1 MKEFIAIL
9 GGIALFVGMAWLYL
23 KALEFCERRFGTS
36 EPLVMRW
43 LKRRNR
49 PTTIFGKND
58 KDVL

>member
-1 MKEFIAIL
+1 MKEFVAIL
-9 GGIALFVGMAWLYL
+9 FGIALCVGLAWLYL
-23 KALEFCERRFGTS
+23 KGLEFHERRIGPT

-58 KDVL
+58 EDVL